1 MCEEGNAR
9 RDGGRSERKRDGE
22 RAEREGWRET
32 ERERMLLSELHVV
45 QGNIVSYRKRARAS
59 RWLRAYVRNA
69 KPPLS
74 LKRDSSV

>member
-1 MCEEGNAR
+1 MRWGKKREKKRRRAR
-9 RDGGRSERKRDGE
+9 GERRMERDGE
-22 RAEREGWRET
+22 IERT
-32 ERERMLLSELHVV
+32 LLSELHVV
-45 QGNIVSYRKRARAS
+45 QGNIASYRKRARAS

>member
-1 MCEEGNAR
+1 ME
-9 RDGGRSERKRDGE
+9 RDGE
-22 RAEREGWRET
+22 IERT
-32 ERERMLLSELHVV
+32 LLNELHVV

-69 KPPLS
+69 KPSLS